1 MTDCLRR
8 FLHNVLDYV
17 FPRRCV
23 VCRNSLADG
32 EQYVCN
38 ACYVNLPFVPDMGK
52 EGNPVEKLF
61 WSYPVVRAGSLLIF
75 QSGNATQRIVHSL
88 KYGNKPEIGIHF
100 GRIMAHSLEPSGFF
114 KDIDAILPL
123 PLSAKRQKHRGYN
136 QSEMLARGIS
146 DVTSLPILG
155 DAVVRVIDNP
165 SQTQLSALQRL
176 GNVRDIFQISQP
188 GSLVGKHILVV
199 DDVITTGA
207 TVRSL
212 LETVSK
218 QVNLQFSVLSLAL
231 AGHHFAIPT
240 QET

>member
-1 MTDCLRR
+1 
-8 FLHNVLDYV
+8 
-17 FPRRCV
+17 
-23 VCRNSLADG
+23 
-32 EQYVCN
+32 
-38 ACYVNLPFVPDMGK
+38 
-52 EGNPVEKLF
+52 
-61 WSYPVVRAGSLLIF
+61 
-75 QSGNATQRIVHSL
+75 
-88 KYGNKPEIGIHF
+88 
-100 GRIMAHSLEPSGFF
+100 
-114 KDIDAILPL
+114 
-123 PLSAKRQKHRGYN
+123 
-136 QSEMLARGIS
+136 MLARGIS

-165 SQTQLSALQRL
+165 SQTQLSAVQRL
-176 GNVRDIFQISQP
+176 GNVRDIFEISQP
-188 GSLVGKHILVV
+188 GSLMGKHILVV